1 MQLDGLESKFA
12 EKQYLSVPHRLEL
25 ASSLDLSERQVIT
38 WFQNRR
44 LKCKK
49 QQMVEQ
55 VEQEV
60 PVGEG
65 VGDETPSAKQQRTD
79 EAETDIS
86 TPPESSDE
94 AQLSNTELPSPSS
107 SV

>member
-1 MQLDGLESKFA
+1 MQLDRLELKFA
-12 EKQYLSVPHRLEL
+12 EKQYLKKPYRMEL
-25 ASSLDLSERQVIT
+25 ASSLDLSERQVKT

-44 LKCKK
+44 VKSKK
-49 QQMVEQ
+49 QQT

-94 AQLSNTELPSPSS
+94 AQLSDTELPSPSS